1 MSQRLAWFAAF
12 VISVLS
18 SAADRPHIALVLG
31 GGGARGLAHVGVIK
45 VLEEEHIPVDC
56 VIGTSMGAL
65 VGGVYATGHSAKDV
79 ETAVEHID
87 WTEVLDDRP
96 ARAQRVFHDKQDDG
110 LGMMGLGIGLSDDGQ
125 LTFPKGAI
133 GTHKVDLLI
142 RKLVANAAPNRF
154 DDLPVPFRAVASDL
168 ESGDMVVLSRGDL
181 AAAMRA
187 SMAVPGLFPP
197 VERDT
202 RVLVDGGIARNLPID
217 VARGV
222 CGDVVIAV
230 DVSSPLLTRH
240 EIKDVIAISDQTVRA
255 LMQRNV
261 DEQVRQLASRDVLIK
276 PELDGVSP
284 TDFKNAAHTIAAGEA
299 AARAA
304 LPSLAQYQ
312 VSDAEFQ
319 KWRTQVD
326 ARIAKP
332 LPVQSVEVEP
342 MRFVNPEV
350 VKEVLDVKPGVPLDV
365 DHLNAELGRVYARG
379 DFDQIDYSLLPGP
392 AGNTLDVRPHEKPWG
407 PGYLDLGLGLRTDFN
422 DDAAFQL
429 SAQYRRA
436 WLNALGGE
444 WKTRAYIGSTRGLET
459 ELYQPLTLDGV
470 LFVAAGGQDRNE
482 PFDIYEDTVRL
493 AEYRR
498 ADRHVYLNVG
508 SNWGRWGEAR
518 IGVERGKEDFAEA
531 TGSVGLPHG
540 TANIAGSRLTV
551 IYDQLDDV
559 RYPRTGTYAKVD
571 LYSSQPSLGASDR
584 YDHNQFEFKQ
594 AVKLGDWSAL
604 FGAQLDRAPSAPIY
618 AMPQAGGLFDLS
630 GYQPGEIRARGI
642 DVFSLRV
649 SQDVK
654 QLSPL
659 FGTAGFWGVAFEAGK
674 LWQPFDP
681 SLDDKRWLNSSTLFV
696 GSDTRLGPAYF
707 AVSAGDRGKLRTYL
721 SVNGQF

>member
-1 MSQRLAWFAAF
+1 MLSRLAWLALLSVS
-12 VISVLS
+12 VIV
-18 SAADRPHIALVLG
+18 SAADRPHVALVLG
-31 GGGARGLAHVGVIK
+31 GGGARGLAHVGVLK
-45 VLEEEHIPVDC
+45 VLEEAHVPVDC
-56 VIGTSMGAL
+56 VVGTSMGAL
-65 VGGVYATGHSAKDV
+65 VGGVYATGRSAADV
-79 ETAVEHID
+79 ESSVRRID
-87 WTEVLDDRP
+87 WAEVLDDRP
-96 ARAQRVFHDKQDDG
+96 ARAQRVYHDKEDDS
-110 LGMMGLGIGLSDDGQ
+110 LGMMGLGLGLSDDGQ

-142 RKLVANAAPNRF
+142 RKLVANAAPERF
-154 DDLPVPFRAVASDL
+154 DELPVPFRAVASDL
-168 ESGDMVVLSRGDL
+168 ETGDMVVLSRGDL

-202 RVLVDGGIARNLPID
+202 RVLVDGGVARNLPVD

-230 DVSSPLLTRH
+230 DVSSPLLTRQ
-240 EIKDVIAISDQTVRA
+240 EAKDVISISDQTLRA

-261 DEQVRQLASRDVLIK
+261 DEQVRQMGSRDVLIQPK
-276 PELDGVSP
+276 LDGVSP
-284 TDFKNAAHTIAAGEA
+284 TDFHDAATTIAAGEA

-304 LPSLAQYQ
+304 LPALTKYSVPEADY
-312 VSDAEFQ
+312 Q
-319 KWRTQVD
+319 KWRTQV
-326 ARIAKP
+326 ATRVSKP
-332 LPVQSVEVEP
+332 LPVQSVDVEP

-350 VKEVLDVKPGVPLDV
+350 VKEVLDVKLGEPLNV
-365 DHLNAELGRVYARG
+365 EHLNAELGRVYARG

-392 AGNTLDVRPHEKPWG
+392 NGDTLDVRPHEKPWG

-444 WKTRAYIGSTRGLET
+444 WKTRGYIGTTRGLEA
-459 ELYQPLTLDGV
+459 EFYQPLTLDGA
-470 LFVAAGGQDRNE
+470 LFVASGGQYRNE
-482 PFDIYEDTVRL
+482 PFDVYENGARL
-493 AEYRR
+493 AEYRHS
-498 ADRHVYLNVG
+498 DRHVYLNVG

-518 IGVERGKEDFAEA
+518 IGIERGKEDFAEA
-531 TGSVGLPHG
+531 TGSVGLPQG
-540 TANIAGSRLTV
+540 VANVAGSRLTV
-551 IYDQLDDV
+551 IYDQLDDA
-559 RYPRTGTYAKVD
+559 RYPRSGSYAKVD
-571 LYSSQPSLGASDR
+571 LYTSQQGLGARDR

-594 AVKLGDWSAL
+594 AAHLDGWSAL
-604 FGAQLDRAPSAPIY
+604 LRAHLDRAPSAPIY
-618 AMPQAGGLFDLS
+618 AMPQAGGLFELS

-642 DVFSLRV
+642 DIYSLRL

-654 QLSPL
+654 QMSPL
-659 FGTAGFWGVAFEAGK
+659 FGTAGFWGAAFEAGK
-674 LWQPFDP
+674 LWQPLDP
-681 SLDDKRWLNSSTLFV
+681 SLDGRRWLNSSTLFV

-707 AVSAGDRGKLRTYL
+707 ALSTGDRGKLRTYL